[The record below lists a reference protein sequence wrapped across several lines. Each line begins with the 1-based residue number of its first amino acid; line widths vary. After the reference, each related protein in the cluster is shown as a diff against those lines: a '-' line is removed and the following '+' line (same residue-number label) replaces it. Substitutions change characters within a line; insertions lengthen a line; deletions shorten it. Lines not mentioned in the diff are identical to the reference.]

1 LGENAEVDALRTELA
16 AANREIARLQE
27 LLGLAP
33 SEDREPSSWEGTL
46 FSETGR
52 LPTVDEASPNV
63 EKLALLRALF
73 AGREDVYAV
82 RWENARSGRA
92 GWSPAVRGGWARA
105 RQRSRPECLPLTDDV
120 LVGHLRGE
128 QAIGIYPLL
137 IRDACRLL
145 ACDFDARSWALDA
158 LAYVDA
164 CRAADVPVALERSR
178 SGDGAHAWVFF
189 AEPVPA
195 STARSIGAGLLR
207 RAMAARV
214 EIGLASYDR
223 LFPSQDF
230 MPKGSFGNLIALPLE
245 GASRRQGNTVFL
257 DPASLE
263 PWADQWA
270 FLSAVGRMSAE
281 AAAAAAQALG
291 GLELGPDRR
300 GWRQLIEAP
309 GPKPPARVRA
319 RAGGQFSIERSG
331 LPPAVIAGLKHLAS
345 LHNPVFYEKQKMRFS
360 TWNTPRIVR
369 CYEEDLDRI
378 HLPRGLAAEA
388 AELFEAA
395 GSRLDVV
402 DARPEHQRGR
412 FEFRSQLDPVQARAV
427 DELCR
432 HDLGVL
438 VAPPGTGK
446 TVMACALIA
455 HHAVPTLVLCD
466 RRELVEQWR
475 ARLSEHLGLASAEV
489 GLTGGARS
497 RPTHVVDIATIQ
509 SLARQE
515 EPERTFDGYGLVVV
529 DECHHVPAV
538 SFEACVRHATVRR
551 WLGLTATPYRRDG
564 LEGILTMQLGPIRH
578 EIAVSSTPAASM
590 HRELVVHET
599 PVEPLAGEDFGIQ
612 DVLRT
617 VAEDEDRNA
626 LVCAD
631 IEAAAFDGRNCLVLT
646 QRTDHIERLVARMEG
661 HGLEPLVLRGGTGK
675 KARAAVREAIETP
688 DCRGVVLVA
697 TASYLGEGFDWPAL
711 DALFLA
717 FPLAWRGRVVQYV
730 GRLLRAHDGKHH
742 VEVHDYVDTRVPVLA
757 RMHEK
762 RLAGYAALGFDVRPA
777 RRRARSHARR
787 SPDLS
792 VGR

>member
-1 LGENAEVDALRTELA
+1 MGEHAEVDALRAELA
-16 AANREIARLQE
+16 AANREIARLRE

-33 SEDREPSSWEGTL
+33 GDDREVSSWEGTL
-46 FSETGR
+46 FSEIDR
-52 LPTVDEASPNV
+52 LPKVDEASPNV

-73 AGREDVYAV
+73 AGRDDVHAV
-82 RWENARSGRA
+82 RWESARSART
-92 GWSPAVRGGWARA
+92 GWSPAVRGGWAHAPQRA
-105 RQRSRPECLPLTDDV
+105 RPEYLPLTDDV
-120 LVGHLRGE
+120 LVAHLRGE

-137 IRDACRLL
+137 PGDACRLL
-145 ACDFDARSWALDA
+145 ACDFDGRSWALDA
-158 LAYVDA
+158 LAFVDA

-178 SGDGAHAWVFF
+178 SGGGAHAWVFF
-189 AEPVPA
+189 AEAVPA
-195 STARSIGAGLLR
+195 STARAIGAGLLR

-214 EIGLASYDR
+214 EIDLASYDR

-270 FLSAVGRMSAE
+270 FLSSVGRMSAE

-309 GPKPPARVRA
+309 GPKAPARVRA
-319 RAGGQFSIERSG
+319 REGGQLSVERSG

-369 CYEEDLDRI
+369 CYEEDFDRI

-388 AELFEAA
+388 AQLFEAA

-402 DARPEHQRGR
+402 DARPEHGPIR
-412 FEFRSQLDPVQARAV
+412 FEFRSQLDPVQAGAV
-427 DELCR
+427 DELSR

-466 RRELVEQWR
+466 RRELVEQWQ
-475 ARLSEHLGLASAEV
+475 ARLREHLGLAADEV
-489 GLTGGARS
+489 GRTGGARS
-497 RPTHVVDIATIQ
+497 RPTGVVDIATIQ
-509 SLARQE
+509 SLARQG
-515 EPERTFDGYGLVVV
+515 EPERTFDGYGLVV
-529 DECHHVPAV
+529 DECHHLPAV
-538 SFEACVRHATVRR
+538 SFEACVRRATVRR

-578 EIAVSSTPAASM
+578 EIAVAATPAASM
-590 HRELVVHET
+590 HLELVVHET
-599 PVEPLAGEDFGIQ
+599 TIEPLSDEDFRIQ
-612 DVLRT
+612 DVLRS
-617 VAEDEDRNA
+617 VAEDDDRNA

-646 QRTDHIERLVARMEG
+646 QRTDHIDRLVERMER
-661 HGLEPLVLRGGTGK
+661 HGLQPLVLRGGTGK
-675 KARAAVREAIETP
+675 KARAAVREAVEAT

-717 FPLAWRGRVVQYV
+717 FPLAWKGRVVQYV
-730 GRLLRAHDGKHH
+730 GRLLRAHEGKHH

-777 RRRARSHARR
+777 RRRAWSHARR
-787 SPDLS
+787 SPDLAA
-792 VGR
+792 GR